1 METEHEFLVFLLHIN
16 QGSMV
21 GPLCTWNSNMPGCPE
36 FYLAFFA
43 LPCSLL
49 GSPSF
54 EMPDPCPILTRSRPG
69 DGQQKGTLSSE
80 RRVSNHVSPWGHRE
94 KKMLVGQEKTTLN
107 RNSHLS
113 IRTSHTCSFSE
124 GPANRNRFG
133 PLNQSGQRKHNR
145 FLSVWFQGYVGTM
158 DHGGFVSFL
167 KI

>member
-1 METEHEFLVFLLHIN
+1 MSFCFFYSQFHIN

-21 GPLCTWNSNMPGCPE
+21 CPLFTWNSNVTGCPE

-54 EMPDPCPILTRSRPG
+54 EMPKSCPILTRGRPG
-69 DGQQKGTLSSE
+69 DGEQEGMLSSD
-80 RRVSNHVSPWGHRE
+80 RRVSNKVSPWGHRE
-94 KKMLVGQEKTTLN
+94 KKVLVGQEKKTLN

-124 GPANRNRFG
+124 GPVNRNHFG

-158 DHGGFVSFL
+158 DHRGFVSFL